1 MSDTI
6 IYRADLNTG
15 LTSLRRS
22 GQTPSTSLLQTLLTP
37 PSGSA
42 PSGSQPRSI
51 NFAQFLTLF
60 GQKLLELDTE
70 QEILDAFACFDED
83 DDGLIDV
90 PRSKSRVMG
99 QEEEVDRVGEP
110 AGLRGWLKEYGDR
123 MTDKEASP
131 IAVICHWTLFIDPL
145 QPYPLLDRSSS
156 RRPIFGQAR
165 AIRLCQIC
173 QSPQGERC

>member
-1 MSDTI
+1 VSDTI
-6 IYRADLNTG
+6 IYRADLDTG
-15 LTSLRRS
+15 LISLRRS

-37 PSGSA
+37 PSGSV

-90 PRSKSRVMG
+90 PRDKGRMMG

-123 MTDKEASP
+123 MTDKEVSP
-131 IAVICHWTLFIDPL
+131 IAVTCH
-145 QPYPLLDRSSS
+145 
-156 RRPIFGQAR
+156 
-165 AIRLCQIC
+165 
-173 QSPQGERC
+173 